1 VRELSQAMI
10 DIHAHILPGIDD
22 GPGEEEEAL
31 EILEDCEKQG
41 ITGLVATPHRLDY
54 GRGTLR
60 EQEIREKTTRLNSL
74 AAGAG
79 LKLEIYPGTEHML
92 APELVEAADR
102 EEVVTLADSA
112 YLLVE
117 LPFSF
122 LPPDSENLLYN
133 LKLLGYQPIIAHPER
148 CQEISGQ
155 PEILLDF
162 LQEGAYAQLNAGSI
176 LGWYGPTIRETARI
190 LLESKLV
197 QLMAS
202 DVHSLGK
209 RSQGL
214 PEALERVAEL
224 TPELGEIFQK
234 NAEKI
239 LVDEELIRPEISSP
253 AEQSGWQRKVRNIF
267 DFFRD

>member
-1 VRELSQAMI
+1 MI

-22 GPGEEEEAL
+22 GPEEEKEAL
-31 EILEDCEKQG
+31 EILEQSGKQG
-41 ITGLVATPHRLDY
+41 ITSLVATPHRLDY

-60 EQEIREKTTRLNSL
+60 EQEIREKTARLNTL
-74 AAGAG
+74 AAEAG

-117 LPFSF
+117 LPFRF
-122 LPPDSENLLYN
+122 LPPDSENIFYN
-133 LKLLGYQPIIAHPER
+133 LKLLGYQPVIAHPER
-148 CQEISGQ
+148 CQEITDK

-176 LGWYGPTIRETARI
+176 LGWYGSAVRETALI
-190 LLESKLV
+190 LLESGLV

-202 DVHSLGK
+202 DVHSREK

-224 TPELGEIFQK
+224 NPELAEIFGK
-234 NAEKI
+234 NAGKI
-239 LVDEELIRPEISSP
+239 LADEELFRPEISSP
-253 AEQSGWQRKVRNIF
+253 AEQSSWQRKVRSIF
-267 DFFRD
+267 DLFRD